1 MRNGGDGG
9 APAAGMGALLRRACE
24 VTALAGGALLLCAML
39 FVSANVVSAAVF
51 AAPVLGDSEVV
62 ELLGAVA
69 IAAFLPYCHFER
81 ANVII
86 ELVERLVAART
97 TALLDFAAGVLFSV
111 VAAVVLWR
119 LIAGGIDAHM
129 ADDATMFLRIPL
141 SIGYAGAILPCMLW
155 VVVALYVNVVQWRRV
170 AGAV

>member
-1 MRNGGDGG
+1 MRNSGDGG
-9 APAAGMGALLRRACE
+9 APATRAGALLRRACE
-24 VTALAGGALLLCAML
+24 ATALAGGALLLCAML
-39 FVSANVVSAAVF
+39 FVSANVVGAAVF
-51 AAPVLGDSEVV
+51 AAPVLGDTEVV

-69 IAAFLPYCHFER
+69 ISAFLPYCHFER

-86 ELVERLVAART
+86 ELIERLVAVRT
-97 TALLDFAAGVLFSV
+97 TALLDFAASVLFSI

-141 SIGYAGAILPCMLW
+141 VVGYVGAILPCMLW
-155 VVVALYVNVVQWRRV
+155 VVVALYVNIVQWRRV
-170 AGAV
+170 VGAV

>member
-1 MRNGGDGG
+1 MRNCGDDG
-9 APAAGMGALLRRACE
+9 APAGGAGGLLRRACE
-24 VTALAGGALLLCAML
+24 ATALAGGVLLLCAML

-51 AAPVLGDSEVV
+51 GAPVLGDTEVV

-69 IAAFLPYCHFER
+69 ISAFLPYCHLER

-86 ELVERLVAART
+86 ELIERLVAARV
-97 TALLDFAAGVLFSV
+97 TALLDFAASVLFSV
-111 VAAVVLWR
+111 VAAIVLWR

-141 SIGYAGAILPCMLW
+141 AIGYLGAILPCTLW
-155 VVVALYVNVVQWRRV
+155 VVVALHVNVVQWRRAIG
-170 AGAV
+170 AG

>member
-1 MRNGGDGG
+1 MRNSGDGG
-9 APAAGMGALLRRACE
+9 APATRAGALLRRACE
-24 VTALAGGALLLCAML
+24 ATALAGGALLLCAML

-51 AAPVLGDSEVV
+51 AAPVLGDTEVV

-86 ELVERLVAART
+86 ELIERLVAVRT
-97 TALLDFAAGVLFSV
+97 TTLLDFAASVLFSI

-141 SIGYAGAILPCMLW
+141 VVGYVGAILPCMLW
-155 VVVALYVNVVQWRRV
+155 VVVALYVNVVQWRRLV
-170 AGAV
+170 GAV